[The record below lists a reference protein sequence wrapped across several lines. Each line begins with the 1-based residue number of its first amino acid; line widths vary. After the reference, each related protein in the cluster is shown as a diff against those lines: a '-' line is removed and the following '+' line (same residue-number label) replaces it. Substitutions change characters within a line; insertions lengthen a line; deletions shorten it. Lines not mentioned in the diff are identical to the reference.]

1 MLLVRLGIR
10 RHHESRPRHVVD
22 RRLLPQNG
30 VPNAMTKYPSLF
42 LFFGGYLNE
51 DWPDEYADEW
61 VALDEYLRDNPHS
74 ASGFSPEVQALLVEN
89 ASEGELRK
97 VLFDDLGCAYSA
109 ERAGWKYRD
118 WLQAM

>member
-1 MLLVRLGIR
+1 
-10 RHHESRPRHVVD
+10 
-22 RRLLPQNG
+22 
-30 VPNAMTKYPSLF
+30 MTKYPSLF

-118 WLQAM
+118 WLQAMSAHVAKAIGHPQAS